1 VNGKPGTAPIPV
13 KPPLLLDTGHT
24 LIQVNVVTPFFGGKS
39 FFVGPGPFIHSAIA
53 ELITVAF
60 AANGACN
67 GECHGHLPS
76 FKLKIE
82 E

>member
-1 VNGKPGTAPIPV
+1 V

-24 LIQVNVVTPFFGGKS
+24 FIHVEVFTPFFGGKS
-39 FFVGPGPFIHSAIA
+39 FFVGPWPFIHSAIA
-53 ELITVAF
+53 ELIAVAF
-60 AANGACN
+60 TANGASN
-67 GECHGHLPS
+67 GGCHGNLL